1 MYFSQKYVN
10 LHCLSAFSFYFM
22 HYFSAI
28 LLSLQQKYNDYG
40 YFAY

>member
-1 MYFSQKYVN
+1 MGFQSKIVN
-10 LHCLSAFSFYFM
+10 LHYYSAFFSYFM

-40 YFAY
+40 YFTD